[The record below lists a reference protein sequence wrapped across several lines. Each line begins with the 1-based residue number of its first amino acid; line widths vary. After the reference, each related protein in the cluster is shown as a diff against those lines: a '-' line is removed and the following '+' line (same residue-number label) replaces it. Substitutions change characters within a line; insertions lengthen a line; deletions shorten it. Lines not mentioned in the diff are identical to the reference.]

1 MISEVPITMR
11 QTAMNNINN
20 PNLLPPDAM
29 KAVEEKR
36 RREAMESERVRLE
49 TILSKV
55 KADARRSVCQF
66 PDLSDHTI
74 FQMHWNLLW
83 RIAEDLVL
91 APQRRKFVVD
101 EHNKQIILFMMYY
114 FNNCPL
120 AEQVFPDKHYKL
132 AKPLLIRGDKG
143 VGKTFLMQL
152 FSEYLRRTKNP
163 NFFFNVSVTEMVNYY
178 TINNNLNR
186 YTYNDRSGTKE
197 DNTFDGCRP
206 SNVCLNDVGL
216 QTQSFF
222 GQDGKKLVAEFLHAR
237 YEIWTQWDKRG
248 HLTTNLSVQALTKEF
263 SDAYGRTVDR
273 FKSYNVIEMTGAS
286 RR

>member
-1 MISEVPITMR
+1 MIMNYVTEN
-11 QTAMNNINN
+11 TAG
-20 PNLLPPDAM
+20 LPPE
-29 KAVEEKR
+29 AVAKVYEKR
-36 RREAMESERVRLE
+36 RQEAIEAERCKIDKALDQVR
-49 TILSKV
+49 IDMGRASK
-55 KADARRSVCQF
+55 SF
-66 PDLSDHTI
+66 PDLTDPDI
-74 FQMHWNLLW
+74 FKFHWDFLC
-83 RIAEDLVL
+83 RVAEGIVL

-101 EHNKQIILFMMYY
+101 DNNKKIIIFLLYY
-114 FNNCPL
+114 FNNCAL
-120 AEQVFPDKHYKL
+120 AEQVFPDKRYKL

-206 SNVCLNDVGL
+206 SNVCLNDIGL
-216 QTQSFF
+216 QTQTFF
-222 GQDGKKLVAEFLHAR
+222 GQNTKQLVSEFIHAR
-237 YEIWTQWDKRG
+237 YEIWTQWNCRG
-248 HLTTNLSVQALTKEF
+248 HLTTNLSVQALAKEF

-273 FKSYNVIEMTGAS
+273 FKSYNIIEMTGAS
-286 RR
+286 RL